1 MAEPK
6 LAKPKADEGARPR
19 VVIIVR
25 ELAGA
30 AATAATAPKADGVA
44 AKPAT
49 GKLPPK
55 TVPGS
60 VTEKNPRPPIDD
72 ETSPAEVGEVVGT
85 AVEAIDGGAQIRIE
99 VPRSRFVE
107 DRPTERIKKESR
119 TREPEDDVLVAAV
132 IPIVLGQVPSPL
144 DDFLGRSLLFR
155 AARAALRAGAPRLI
169 LLGELPDDVRRRVHD
184 EAYAGFGG
192 KPVELRSG
200 DPVVKDFGRGRV
212 LILDG
217 CALHDPESVRRLGQS
232 KGQSAAL
239 LLSDRGDG
247 LRVRTEGGRVRQVGL
262 DVASA
267 DGVMSGAASIPVE
280 HFERVTRLGERAA
293 LEELVGAELLVGVA
307 APRNYGQQFRAKE
320 DFEAARRDAFDSL
333 ASSGPSG
340 SFDDL
345 FGRPLS
351 RRVTL
356 GMLHRPVFTPA
367 RVSIIAGVL
376 ALVGAFALAASGVIS
391 HHGDLHFQWI
401 SRLVAVLAGL
411 LLVGSA
417 ILDRSD
423 GELARLRLDTDED
436 ARFLD
441 FGLDHFAHAIAFMAL
456 AFQVQTTGA
465 LDQAVAKI
473 PRLSSLLAQYHVGAP
488 QLGLIACG
496 GVIVLAAMLLWRGP
510 PQPDARGLRSWG
522 DGMANAFNSRDYFY
536 LLTIAALLNCAP
548 PLYSLGVMGGFL
560 LVTTVLV
567 QALWLL
573 LLLFN
578 LVAPAPEE

>member
-25 ELAGA
+25 ELSGA
-30 AATAATAPKADGVA
+30 ASTTGTAPKTDGAVA

-55 TVPGS
+55 TVPAA
-60 VTEKNPRPPIDD
+60 VPDAIDD

-119 TREPEDDVLVAAV
+119 TRDPEDDVLVAAV

-376 ALVGAFALAASGVIS
+376 ALIGAFALAASGVIS
-391 HHGDLHFQWI
+391 HHGDPHFQWI